1 MAWEVHSKSKLQ
13 SEPPIGGD
21 AISVIGIRSM
31 EVWLMAPEM
40 RNCDWCEELKPIDY
54 EGGCG
59 MFFTCKE
66 CRDEEGIG
74 VEDMGGS
81 F

>member
-1 MAWEVHSKSKLQ
+1 
-13 SEPPIGGD
+13 
-21 AISVIGIRSM
+21 M

-66 CRDEEGIG
+66 CRDEEGIEL
-74 VEDMGGS
+74 EDMGVS